1 MKNLLLVFGG
11 RSAEHTVSITS
22 ANSFIRGFT
31 GRHHRVVP
39 LYISLE
45 GTWMLPGDSSLKL
58 DPDCLRKV
66 SVPEVREPL
75 FDWIRQHVDTVFP
88 LLHGTYGEDGTI
100 QGLFEMIGVPY
111 IGAGVLGSSMAMDK
125 VITKSL
131 LEFNGVPVVPYLSF
145 YRMEWEA
152 DPSGILKRIPGKL
165 PSPWFVKPANAG
177 SSIGITKV
185 KAEKDLSLAIETALK
200 YDDRVLI
207 EQGLNVREIEIS
219 VMGNISAR
227 VSVPGEIIPGADFY
241 DYQDKYHAGKS
252 QSVIPADLSEEM
264 IRKISDCAKKAF
276 AVLNLEGMA
285 RIDFFIDRETGAIYL
300 NEVNTIPG
308 FTPISMYP
316 KMWVATGLSYDDLIE
331 SLIDLA
337 HQRFRQRKE
346 IASNFLTIGSR

>member
-31 GRHHRVVP
+31 GTHHQIIP
-39 LYISLE
+39 LYITLDGQWQSPE
-45 GTWMLPGDSSLKL
+45 ASVLKL
-58 DPDCLRKV
+58 ELDCKQKV
-66 SVPEVREPL
+66 VVPAITIPL
-75 FDWIRQHVDTVFP
+75 FDWIRKDVDTIFP

-131 LEFNGVPVVPYLSF
+131 LEFNGIPVVPYTSF
-145 YRMEWEA
+145 YRFEWQA
-152 DPSGILKRIPGKL
+152 DRNGILHKL
-165 PSPWFVKPANAG
+165 RDTLPAPWFVKPANAG
-177 SSIGITKV
+177 SSIGISKV
-185 KAEKDLSLAIETALK
+185 KTADRLPEAIETALK

-207 EQGLNVREIEIS
+207 EQGLSVREIEIS
-219 VMGNISAR
+219 VMGNIEAR

-241 DYQDKYHAGKS
+241 DYQDKYHSGKS
-252 QSVIPADLSEEM
+252 HTEIPASLSEEM

-276 AVLNLEGMA
+276 TVLNLEGMA
-285 RIDFFIDRETGAIYL
+285 RIDFFIDRETGALYL

-331 SLIDLA
+331 SLIELA
-337 HQRFRQRKE
+337 HRRFRQRQE